1 MEGSAGTLDVLRDA
15 SSLGSPDEGPEGF
28 IVVVDAVA
36 DSANQLLDAS
46 ESAAAQVAE
55 EALLY

>member
-1 MEGSAGTLDVLRDA
+1 MRQGDCRLWRDV
-15 SSLGSPDEGPEGF
+15 SSLGTPDEGLEGF
-28 IVVVDAVA
+28 IVVVDVVA
-36 DSANQLLDAS
+36 DSANQLLDAA